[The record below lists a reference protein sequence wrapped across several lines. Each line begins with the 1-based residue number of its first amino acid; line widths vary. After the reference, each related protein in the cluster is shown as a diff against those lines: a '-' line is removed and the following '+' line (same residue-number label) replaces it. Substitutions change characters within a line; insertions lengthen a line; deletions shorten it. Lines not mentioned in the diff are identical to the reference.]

1 MGRQKGMLWALAGF
15 WAWLLCA
22 PGKTVAVPVPTEW
35 EEGDLGDFT
44 TPSDGLSWGTDSDYF
59 EPTILTTTEA
69 PVFMEEIQATE
80 LYTPS
85 PLLGKPEENLSSI
98 SSANSSSPVE
108 EERSGSPSASTLA
121 GNVASSN
128 DGPKNPGITPPGG
141 NAKETTEVHAEEK
154 AVFPAKMNSSLE
166 EGTTKTAA
174 VVSKEAATPVTLL
187 SKEEEAAELPAERT
201 EETAT
206 APILLSAS
214 ASEQPGGTELLME
227 LVPSTTSTSLLSAT
241 SGEGIRASP
250 SEEGANS
257 VASGE
262 MSFPPPAAGDEEA
275 MDVDTRGSDVGF
287 QLNPTVASWEE
298 TPNVIPEADEETPE
312 LSPDAGSEAAAPSS
326 SPGADPSS
334 HTEELPVE
342 EEEAA
347 PADGSSPPPPPEG
360 DAVTPPPELPPSG
373 SLPSGDTTAES
384 SEPGELV
391 AVSTQLPPADE
402 AALDVESAPG
412 EGRGDADSSL
422 SAEEPESD
430 TEATAV
436 PSSAG
441 PEVGPEN
448 TADVPSG
455 ESEDLLSAE
464 SSSSLPV
471 DESTLDSPPGIL
483 SPSDAPS
490 EPSLRMEVSSPAGL
504 PLGSGSASQLPED
517 GETQAS
523 STTNEEAKEGSGSP
537 DSNKEASFASVS
549 PEQGPA
555 SSGTDVPAGEEVS
568 ADLASGAASPLNP
581 GVETD
586 SSEVAENEQPTVS
599 TQSEPSLDMTTI
611 NSAGVAEKVPGTL
624 PDTKTS
630 PTSLLEDETA
640 SEAQGSSE
648 ETPSPM
654 SLSVTP
660 SQQEEGEISP
670 SETPGKVVGSSPEGS
685 EAATGPDVA
694 SGSAT
699 TDAVA
704 QTSSEGQS
712 ETDSPLS
719 SLELIP
725 PVGRSEILDTEESK
739 SPAEDMVVT
748 DPLGGQATFPSTSPD
763 ESPSG
768 PSATDAMEAPSNGPP
783 GSPPF
788 SHLPPDNDTGAGSEV
803 TTGPE
808 ELGHSAA
815 GNREEPSLSPVST
828 AEPELAPA
836 ETEAAED
843 GNVSEDLGKVSALP
857 SREETVGA
865 TSEAAVDEGSPSDS
879 SSFLDEVNTQPPE
892 PQLGPGSAEENS
904 PPSSAEVADAESGDL
919 TPLPESGGESK
930 EAQESSE
937 KKPSSSS
944 SSGSFSVE
952 DEEGEASSSPAS
964 DNLGPS
970 PQGTDVLEGSRD
982 GEGSTGLVE
991 NEVAGTTNSGGQAGT
1006 DLPLSG
1012 AEIGPTEKSE
1022 LPAGPP
1028 GAVADGETP
1037 SQPPVEDGETL
1048 VGNTAS
1054 GEESP
1059 LVTPSEKSPP
1069 SVVFEPS
1076 GAEPS
1081 GSTSSPVSY
1090 QLSPDVALNPGSATS
1105 EEAQGLEDTFSKK
1118 GLDLVP
1124 IDMGSPPASPSNDG
1138 IVATGSDLEG
1148 SEESQLSPEDAATA
1162 TDEGAEPSEGS
1173 SSVGGKETYLAPSA
1187 SKPPVSSSSA
1197 EEVQMDGSPSVD
1209 SEEPT
1214 LSPDDAV
1221 RAGPVTYEEGEESED
1236 ISAESGKEPSL
1247 SPLATELQ
1255 SATASTE
1262 GVETAI
1268 SESEPSAGSQPSQDA
1283 AGPGAS
1289 EGIEQGENSSAASEQ
1304 ETPLGSSVGEP
1315 PKTSAGEEV
1324 SEGLVEGRPSLST
1337 EWVDP
1342 ASFEKA
1348 AGEGS
1353 QPVNAGVSNGKEPS
1367 SAPLAAEP
1375 QSDSLSTEGVE
1386 MPSLG
1391 PATDTGS
1398 QPSVDSG
1405 ATAGAVASEEGEESS
1420 LAPLSPDS
1428 QSSGTPTSED
1438 VSGGLGESSTLP
1450 EGVET
1455 GAVASEE
1462 VGESIISEKKSSL
1475 APLSPDSQSSGTPTS
1490 EDISG
1495 GLGES
1500 PLLPEDVE
1508 TPILDS
1514 ATNTGS
1520 QSSPDGAAEGVVSE
1534 EGGVSEDVSP
1544 VSGKEPSLHALPT
1557 ASQSS
1562 GTSAS
1567 NEVSEGLGDGDSSLA
1582 TEGVETAGSESAASK
1597 ASQPSLD
1604 DAGTIV
1610 SNGKEAS
1617 STPLAAESP
1626 SDSLSTEEVETPSLG
1641 TATNAGSQPSADNAD
1656 TAGDLASEEGEELED
1671 ISTVNGKKPSLDAL
1685 STASQSSGTS
1695 ASNEVSEGLGDGDSS
1710 LTIEGLETPSMGTAT
1725 DAGSHPS
1732 VDNAATA
1739 GASEEGMSGKE
1750 ASFNPLST
1758 ESQSPGTLT
1767 SEDVSGGLGD
1777 GEPSLPTGGVET
1789 ASLGS
1794 TATKGST
1801 SSTETVLSPENVAEQ
1816 LEEKS
1821 GSITG
1826 AESFPQPSSVIDK
1839 ASGGTLPS
1847 ASAYSDESLATNA
1860 GANQVSGIT
1869 ESSQPLPGSGDV
1881 SDNMAGLDNTGSSEK
1896 SVSGQPGSSN
1906 SDVLGGSDSSSPG
1919 AEVSTEILRGDLGT
1933 GPGSFHTEES
1943 PSALLPS
1950 SNTLPSGPANSYGK
1964 GTGNVIAD
1972 GSTSQKVEEAPAGL
1986 EAGKTDSFPS
1996 DSETQESRPSPNGLL
2011 SSSPAS
2017 EGRGDADSSVLAA
2030 DKGPATTST
2039 AGGTSPSLSSTHL
2052 SPANTLK
2059 LPSGAESGPE
2069 IKGGTSPLSSKS
2081 EDPGSVKPILLGKPP
2096 LKPSSP
2102 AGSGISSLPPASA
2115 QSKPAVGVGKDTS
2128 GNSKASSSAGK
2139 APSSALGTSS
2149 SSSPVPKP
2157 MKSGSSTSSGISSLS
2172 PSPTQKKPAAGVSK
2186 VAPANSKGKP
2196 EVPLAATGDTKS
2208 SEGTGKTKK
2217 PNSRPQNSKDGKT
2230 STADG
2235 NSAKSGRV
2243 SAVPVPVSSPAASLF
2258 PYGASANDKEYV
2270 QRKVDFNSPLFK
2282 PEIGIPLGKTLRSSL
2297 YFTDNGQIIFPASD
2311 KDISSYPNPAPKGF
2325 NGREKVPM
2333 IAVFWD
2339 NADFSRGKGTIF
2351 YQEYV
2356 TQTSA
2361 KHPVVRDVEAKIQQ
2375 YLKCSYSATWTLKI
2389 TWVKAQPYPAQG
2401 QNGRTNTYQAILT
2414 TDGYR
2419 TYTLFLYQ
2427 NGGMQWDY
2435 RRIAPANVLIG
2446 WTSGDGYFK
2455 NDDLITKTPAE
2466 KYRPDQTEGY
2476 NTGVRGLWVYKLDS
2490 RIRVNYRRRCLDWF
2504 SHEGQPSAWNKDLPP
2519 CPCSLQQGLLD
2530 DRFSRSKKGLPD
2542 SRLTMLY
2549 SSAPNKYGAGVRCLY
2564 NSKNQ
2569 LVEGHQERVWK
2580 SSRSSPNSD
2589 EELKLYDWC
2598 CNQTGNLQFCD
2609 KYSQKRPKIGCD
2621 GYRPSIRATS
2631 SEEKVDRKS
2640 EEERD

>member
-1 MGRQKGMLWALAGF
+1 MGRQRGMLWAVAGF

-44 TPSDGLSWGTDSDYF
+44 TTSDGLSWGTDSDYF
-59 EPTILTTTEA
+59 DPTMLPTTEV
-69 PVFMEEIQATE
+69 PVFTEEIQATE
-80 LYTPS
+80 FYTSS
-85 PLLGKPEENLSSI
+85 PLLGNPEGNLSSI

-121 GNVASSN
+121 GNVASST
-128 DGPKNPGITPPGG
+128 DGPKNPGITPAGG
-141 NAKETTEVHAEEK
+141 NAKETTEVHVEEK
-154 AVFPAKMNSSLE
+154 AVFPARTNSSLE
-166 EGTTKTAA
+166 EGTAKTAA
-174 VVSKEAATPVTLL
+174 VVSKEAATQVTLL
-187 SKEEEAAELPAERT
+187 SKEEEAAESPAERT

-227 LVPSTTSTSLLSAT
+227 LEPSTTSTSPLSAT
-241 SGEGIRASP
+241 GGEGIRASP
-250 SEEGANS
+250 SEEGASS
-257 VASGE
+257 VASDE
-262 MSFPPPAAGDEEA
+262 MSFLPPAAGDEEA

-312 LSPDAGSEAAAPSS
+312 LSPDGGSEAAAPSS

-373 SLPSGDTTAES
+373 SLPSDDTTAES

-422 SAEEPESD
+422 SAGEPESD
-430 TEATAV
+430 TEATAG

-448 TADVPSG
+448 TADVPAG

-464 SSSSLPV
+464 SLPV

-504 PLGSGSASQLPED
+504 PLGSGSASQFPED

-523 STTNEEAKEGSGSP
+523 STTNEEAEEGSGSP

-555 SSGTDVPAGEEVS
+555 SSGRDVPAGEEVS
-568 ADLASGAASPLNP
+568 ADLVSGAASPLNP
-581 GVETD
+581 GMETD
-586 SSEVAENEQPTVS
+586 SSDVAENEQPTVS
-599 TQSEPSLDMTTI
+599 TQSEPSSDMTTI

-624 PDTKTS
+624 PDAKTS
-630 PTSLLEDETA
+630 PPSLLEDETV

-685 EAATGPDVA
+685 EAATGPDVVV
-694 SGSAT
+694 GSAT
-699 TDAVA
+699 IDAVT

-712 ETDSPLS
+712 ETGSPLS
-719 SLELIP
+719 SMELIP
-725 PVGRSEILDTEESK
+725 PVGRSEILDTEESSDL

-748 DPLGGQATFPSTSPD
+748 DPSGGQATFPSTSPD
-763 ESPSG
+763 ASPSG

-783 GSPPF
+783 GSPPS
-788 SHLPPDNDTGAGSEV
+788 SHLPPDNDMGAGSEV

-815 GNREEPSLSPVST
+815 VNREEASLSPVST

-879 SSFLDEVNTQPPE
+879 SSFLDEVNTLPPE
-892 PQLGPGSAEENS
+892 PQLGPGSAAQNS
-904 PPSSAEVADAESGDL
+904 PPSSAEVTDAESGDL

-937 KKPSSSS
+937 NTPSSAS

-952 DEEGEASSSPAS
+952 DEEGEASSSPTS

-1006 DLPLSG
+1006 DLPLSD
-1012 AEIGPTEKSE
+1012 AEIGPTERSE

-1028 GAVADGETP
+1028 GAAADGETP

-1138 IVATGSDLEG
+1138 IGGTGSDLEG
-1148 SEESQLSPEDAATA
+1148 SEESQLSPEDAA

-1187 SKPPVSSSSA
+1187 SKPPVSSSST

-1236 ISAESGKEPSL
+1236 ISAESGKEPS

-1262 GVETAI
+1262 GMETAI

-1289 EGIEQGENSSAASEQ
+1289 EGIEQWENSSAASEQ
-1304 ETPLGSSVGEP
+1304 EMPLGSSVGES

-1462 VGESIISEKKSSL
+1462 GGESTISEKKSSL
-1475 APLSPDSQSSGTPTS
+1475 APLAPDSQSSGTPTS
-1490 EDISG
+1490 ED
-1495 GLGES
+1495 
-1500 PLLPEDVE
+1500 VE
-1508 TPILDS
+1508 M
-1514 ATNTGS
+1514 
-1520 QSSPDGAAEGVVSE
+1520 
-1534 EGGVSEDVSP
+1534 
-1544 VSGKEPSLHALPT
+1544 
-1557 ASQSS
+1557 
-1562 GTSAS
+1562 
-1567 NEVSEGLGDGDSSLA
+1567 
-1582 TEGVETAGSESAASK
+1582 
-1597 ASQPSLD
+1597 
-1604 DAGTIV
+1604 
-1610 SNGKEAS
+1610 
-1617 STPLAAESP
+1617 
-1626 SDSLSTEEVETPSLG
+1626 PSLG

-1656 TAGDLASEEGEELED
+1656 TAGDLASEEGEESED

-1695 ASNEVSEGLGDGDSS
+1695 ASNEVSGGLGDGDSS

-1725 DAGSHPS
+1725 DAGSQPS

-1801 SSTETVLSPENVAEQ
+1801 SFTETVLSPENVAEQ

-1869 ESSQPLPGSGDV
+1869 ESSQPPPGSGDV

-1896 SVSGQPGSSN
+1896 SVSGQPAPSN
-1906 SDVLGGSDSSSPG
+1906 SDALGGSDSSSPG

-1933 GPGSFHTEES
+1933 GPGSFDTEES
-1943 PSALLPS
+1943 PSALSPP
-1950 SNTLPSGPANSYGK
+1950 SNTLPSGPTNSYVK

-1972 GSTSQKVEEAPAGL
+1972 GSSSQKVEEAPAGV

-2039 AGGTSPSLSSTHL
+2039 AGGTSPSLSSTQL

-2081 EDPGSVKPILLGKPP
+2081 EDPGSVKPILLAKPP
-2096 LKPSSP
+2096 MKPSSP
-2102 AGSGISSLPPASA
+2102 AGSGISSPPPSSA

-2149 SSSPVPKP
+2149 SSSPVSKP
-2157 MKSGSSTSSGISSLS
+2157 TKSGSSTSSGISSLS
-2172 PSPTQKKPAAGVSK
+2172 PSPTQKKPGVGVSK

-2196 EVPLAATGDTKS
+2196 EVPLAAAGDTKS
-2208 SEGTGKTKK
+2208 SEGKAKK

-2230 STADG
+2230 ATANG
-2235 NSAKSGRV
+2235 NPAKSGRI
-2243 SAVPVPVSSPAASLF
+2243 SAVPAPVTSPAASLF

-2270 QRKVDFNSPLFK
+2270 QRKVDFNSPLFR

-2311 KDISSYPNPAPKGF
+2311 KDISSYPNPPPEGF

-2339 NADFSRGKGTIF
+2339 HADFSRGKGTIF

-2490 RIRVNYRRRCLDWF
+2490 RIRVNYRQRCLDWL

-2519 CPCSLQQGLLD
+2519 CPCSLQQGLSD

-2580 SSRSSPNSD
+2580 GSRRSPNSD

-2598 CNQTGNLQFCD
+2598 CNQTGDLQFCD

-2621 GYRPSIRATS
+2621 GYRPPIRAATS
-2631 SEEKVDRKS
+2631 SEEKVDSKS
-2640 EEERD
+2640 EEDRD

>member
-1 MGRQKGMLWALAGF
+1 ML
-15 WAWLLCA
+15 
-22 PGKTVAVPVPTEW
+22 P
-35 EEGDLGDFT
+35 
-44 TPSDGLSWGTDSDYF
+44 
-59 EPTILTTTEA
+59 TTEA
-69 PVFMEEIQATE
+69 PVFTEEIQATE
-80 LYTPS
+80 FYTSS
-85 PLLGKPEENLSSI
+85 PLLGNPEGNLSSI
-98 SSANSSSPVE
+98 SSVNSSSPVE

-121 GNVASSN
+121 GNVASST
-128 DGPKNPGITPPGG
+128 DGPKNPGITPAGG
-141 NAKETTEVHAEEK
+141 NAKETTDVHAEEK

-166 EGTTKTAA
+166 EGTAKTAA

-187 SKEEEAAELPAERT
+187 SKEEEAAESPAERT
-201 EETAT
+201 EETST

-214 ASEQPGGTELLME
+214 ASEQPGVTELLME
-227 LVPSTTSTSLLSAT
+227 LEPSTTSTSLLSAT
-241 SGEGIRASP
+241 SGEGIWASP

-257 VASGE
+257 VASDE

-275 MDVDTRGSDVGF
+275 MDVDTGGSDVGF

-298 TPNVIPEADEETPE
+298 APNVIPEADEETPE
-312 LSPDAGSEAAAPSS
+312 LSPDAGSEAAAPSW

-373 SLPSGDTTAES
+373 SLPSDDTTAES
-384 SEPGELV
+384 SEPGELA
-391 AVSTQLPPADE
+391 AVSTQLPSADE

-422 SAEEPESD
+422 SAGEPESD

-448 TADVPSG
+448 TADVPAG

-504 PLGSGSASQLPED
+504 PLGSGSASQFPED
-517 GETQAS
+517 GENQAS
-523 STTNEEAKEGSGSP
+523 STTNEEAEEGSGSP

-568 ADLASGAASPLNP
+568 TDLASGAASPLNP

-599 TQSEPSLDMTTI
+599 TQSEPSSDMTTI

-630 PTSLLEDETA
+630 PPSLLEDETA

-660 SQQEEGEISP
+660 SQKEEGEISP
-670 SETPGKVVGSSPEGS
+670 SETPGKVGSSPEGS
-685 EAATGPDVA
+685 EAATGPDVV

-699 TDAVA
+699 IDAVT

-719 SLELIP
+719 SMELIP
-725 PVGRSEILDTEESK
+725 PVGRSEILDTEESSDL

-748 DPLGGQATFPSTSPD
+748 DPSGGQATFPSTSPD

-768 PSATDAMEAPSNGPP
+768 PSVTDAMEALSNGPP
-783 GSPPF
+783 GSPPS
-788 SHLPPDNDTGAGSEV
+788 SHPAPENDMGAGSEV

-815 GNREEPSLSPVST
+815 VNREEASLSPVST

-865 TSEAAVDEGSPSDS
+865 TSEAAVDEESPSDS
-879 SSFLDEVNTQPPE
+879 SSFLDEANTPPPE

-904 PPSSAEVADAESGDL
+904 PPSSAELTDAESGDL
-919 TPLPESGGESK
+919 TPLPESGGKSK

-937 KKPSSSS
+937 KKPSSAS

-1006 DLPLSG
+1006 DLPLSD

-1037 SQPPVEDGETL
+1037 SQPTVEDGETL

-1069 SVVFEPS
+1069 SVVFEPL

-1124 IDMGSPPASPSNDG
+1124 IDMGSPSASLSNDG
-1138 IVATGSDLEG
+1138 IVATDSALEG
-1148 SEESQLSPEDAATA
+1148 SKESQLSPEDAATA

-1197 EEVQMDGSPSVD
+1197 EEVKIDGSPSID
-1209 SEEPT
+1209 SEEST

-1268 SESEPSAGSQPSQDA
+1268 SESEASAGSQPSQDS

-1289 EGIEQGENSSAASEQ
+1289 EGIEQWENSSAASEQ
-1304 ETPLGSSVGEP
+1304 EMPLGSSVGES

-1348 AGEGS
+1348 AGKGS
-1353 QPVNAGVSNGKEPS
+1353 QPQLVNAGVSNGEEPS
-1367 SAPLAAEP
+1367 STPSAAEP

-1420 LAPLSPDS
+1420 LAPTSTEIQPPGTSEEVSGGLSSGESSTLPEGVETGAVASEEGGESIISEKKSSLAPLAPES

-1438 VSGGLGESSTLP
+1438 VSGGLGESST
-1450 EGVET
+1450 
-1455 GAVASEE
+1455 
-1462 VGESIISEKKSSL
+1462 
-1475 APLSPDSQSSGTPTS
+1475 
-1490 EDISG
+1490 
-1495 GLGES
+1495 
-1500 PLLPEDVE
+1500 LPEDVE

-1520 QSSPDGAAEGVVSE
+1520 QSSPDGAAEGVASE

-1544 VSGKEPSLHALPT
+1544 VSGKEPSLDALPT

-1567 NEVSEGLGDGDSSLA
+1567 NEVSEGLGDGNSFLA

-1617 STPLAAESP
+1617 SAPFAAESP

-1641 TATNAGSQPSADNAD
+1641 TATNAGSQPSADKAD
-1656 TAGDLASEEGEELED
+1656 TAGDLASEEAGESED
-1671 ISTVNGKKPSLDAL
+1671 TSTVNGKKPSLDAL

-1695 ASNEVSEGLGDGDSS
+1695 ASNEVSEGLGDEESS
-1710 LTIEGLETPSMGTAT
+1710 LPTEGLETPSMGTAT
-1725 DAGSHPS
+1725 DAGSQPS

-1777 GEPSLPTGGVET
+1777 GESSLPTGGVET

-1816 LEEKS
+1816 QEEKS

-1839 ASGGTLPS
+1839 ASGGTLSSP
-1847 ASAYSDESLATNA
+1847 SAYSDESLATNV
-1860 GANQVSGIT
+1860 GDNQVSGIT

-1896 SVSGQPGSSN
+1896 SVSGQPAPSN
-1906 SDVLGGSDSSSPG
+1906 SDVLAGSDSSSSG
-1919 AEVSTEILRGDLGT
+1919 AEVSAEILRGDLGT
-1933 GPGSFHTEES
+1933 GPGSLNREES
-1943 PSALLPS
+1943 PSALSPP
-1950 SNTLPSGPANSYGK
+1950 SNTLPSGPANSYVK

-1972 GSTSQKVEEAPAGL
+1972 GSSSQKVEEAPAGV

-2011 SSSPAS
+2011 SSSTVS

-2030 DKGPATTST
+2030 NKGPATTST
-2039 AGGTSPSLSSTHL
+2039 AGGTSSSLSSTQL

-2096 LKPSSP
+2096 MKPSSP
-2102 AGSGISSLPPASA
+2102 AGSSISSLPPSSA
-2115 QSKPAVGVGKDTS
+2115 QSKPAVGLGKDTS

-2149 SSSPVPKP
+2149 SSSSVSKP
-2157 MKSGSSTSSGISSLS
+2157 TKSGSSTSSGISSLS
-2172 PSPTQKKPAAGVSK
+2172 PSPTQKKPAVGVSK

-2196 EVPLAATGDTKS
+2196 EVPLATAGDTKS
-2208 SEGTGKTKK
+2208 SEGKTKK
-2217 PNSRPQNSKDGKT
+2217 PNSRPQNSKDRKAG
-2230 STADG
+2230 TANG
-2235 NSAKSGRV
+2235 NSAKSGRI
-2243 SAVPVPVSSPAASLF
+2243 SAVPAPVSSPAASLF

-2311 KDISSYPNPAPKGF
+2311 KDISSYPNPPPKGF

-2361 KHPVVRDVEAKIQQ
+2361 KHPVVRDVESKIQQ

-2455 NDDLITKTPAE
+2455 NDDLMTKTPAE

-2476 NTGVRGLWVYKLDS
+2476 NTGVRGLWIYKLDS
-2490 RIRVNYRRRCLDWF
+2490 RIRVNYRQRCLDWL

-2519 CPCSLQQGLLD
+2519 CPCSLQQGLSD
-2530 DRFSRSKKGLPD
+2530 DRFSHSKKGLPD

-2580 SSRSSPNSD
+2580 GSRSSPNSD

-2598 CNQTGNLQFCD
+2598 CNQAGSLQFCD

-2621 GYRPSIRATS
+2621 GYRPPIRAATS
-2631 SEEKVDRKS
+2631 SEEKVDSKS

>member
-1 MGRQKGMLWALAGF
+1 MGSQRGMLWALAGF

-22 PGKTVAVPVPTEW
+22 PGRTAAVPLPTEW
-35 EEGDLGDFT
+35 EEEDLGDFT
-44 TPSDGLSWGTDSDYF
+44 TTSDGLSWGTDSDYF
-59 EPTILTTTEA
+59 EPTVLLATEEA
-69 PVFMEEIQATE
+69 PAFTEETQATE
-80 LYTPS
+80 FYTPS
-85 PLLGKPEENLSSI
+85 PLLGKPEGNLGSV

-108 EERSGSPSASTLA
+108 EEASGSQSASTPA
-121 GNVASSN
+121 GNVASSTE
-128 DGPKNPGITPPGG
+128 GSKKPGVTPPGG
-141 NAKETTEVHAEEK
+141 NAKETTEVYVEEK
-154 AVFPAKMNSSLE
+154 AAFPAKTNSSLK

-174 VVSKEAATPVTLL
+174 VVSKEAATPVTLI
-187 SKEEEAAELPAERT
+187 SKEEEEAESPAERT

-214 ASEQPGGTELLME
+214 PDEQPEGTELLTE
-227 LVPSTTSTSLLSAT
+227 WYPSAT
-241 SGEGIRASP
+241 DASLPSATGGEGVQASS

-262 MSFPPPAAGDEEA
+262 MSFLPPAAGDEEA
-275 MDVDTRGSDVGF
+275 MDTDTGRSNVGF
-287 QLNPTVASWEE
+287 QLNSTVASWEE
-298 TPNVIPEADEETPE
+298 TPGVIPEPGEETPD
-312 LSPDAGSEAAAPSS
+312 LSPEVGSDPAAPSL

-342 EEEAA
+342 EAGDA
-347 PADGSSPPPPPEG
+347 PAGGSSPLPPLEG
-360 DAVTPPPELPPSG
+360 DAATPPPELPPSG
-373 SLPSGDTTAES
+373 SLPSSDTTAES
-384 SEPGELV
+384 SEPGELA
-391 AVSTQLPPADE
+391 AVSTQLPPVGE

-422 SAEEPESD
+422 SAGEPESD
-430 TEATAV
+430 MEPTAI

-448 TADVPSG
+448 TADVPTG
-455 ESEDLLSAE
+455 ESEDLLSSE
-464 SSSSLPV
+464 SSGSLPV
-471 DESTLDSPPGIL
+471 DESTLDSLPGIL

-490 EPSLRMEVSSPAGL
+490 GPSDLDSDATVSSPVGL

-517 GETQAS
+517 GEAQAS
-523 STTNEEAKEGSGSP
+523 STTNEEAEEDSGSP
-537 DSNKEASFASVS
+537 DSNKEASFVSVS
-549 PEQGPA
+549 PEQEPA
-555 SSGTDVPAGEEVS
+555 SSGTDAPAGEEVS
-568 ADLASGAASPLNP
+568 ADLASGATSPLNP

-599 TQSEPSLDMTTI
+599 TQSEPSSDMTTI

-630 PTSLLEDETA
+630 PPSLLEDETA

-660 SQQEEGEISP
+660 SQKEEGETSP
-670 SETPGKVVGSSPEGS
+670 SEAPGKVGSSPEGS

-704 QTSSEGQS
+704 ETSSEGQS

-719 SLELIP
+719 SVELIP
-725 PVGRSEILDTEESK
+725 PVGRSEILDTEESSGL

-748 DPLGGQATFPSTSPD
+748 DPSGGQSTFPSTSPD

-783 GSPPF
+783 GSPSS
-788 SHLPPDNDTGAGSEV
+788 SHLTPDNDLGAGSEV

-808 ELGHSAA
+808 DLGHSAA
-815 GNREEPSLSPVST
+815 VNGEEASLSPVST

-836 ETEAAED
+836 ETEPAED

-865 TSEAAVDEGSPSDS
+865 TSEKAVDVESPSDS
-879 SSFLDEVNTQPPE
+879 SSFLDEVNTLPPE
-892 PQLGPGSAEENS
+892 PQLGPGSEAENS
-904 PPSSAEVADAESGDL
+904 PPSSAEVTDAESGDL
-919 TPLPESGGESK
+919 TPLPESAGKST

-937 KKPSSSS
+937 NPPSSSSS
-944 SSGSFSVE
+944 SSGSFSAE
-952 DEEGEASSSPAS
+952 DEEGEASPSPAS
-964 DNLGPS
+964 DSLGPS
-970 PQGTDVLEGSRD
+970 PQSTDVLEGSRD

-991 NEVAGTTNSGGQAGT
+991 NEVAGTTNSEGQAGT
-1006 DLPLSG
+1006 DLPLSD
-1012 AEIGPTEKSE
+1012 ADIGPTERSE

-1059 LVTPSEKSPP
+1059 LVIPSEKSLP

-1090 QLSPDVALNPGSATS
+1090 QLSPDVALKPGSAAS
-1105 EEAQGLEDTFSKK
+1105 EEAQGLEDTFSVQGK
-1118 GLDLVP
+1118 DLVP
-1124 IDMGSPPASPSNDG
+1124 VVTGSPSASPSNDG
-1138 IVATGSDLEG
+1138 IGGTGSDLAG
-1148 SEESQLSPEDAATA
+1148 SEESHLSPEDATTA
-1162 TDEGAEPSEGS
+1162 TNEGAEPSEGS
-1173 SSVGGKETYLAPSA
+1173 SSVSSKETYLAPSA
-1187 SKPPVSSSSA
+1187 SKPPVSSSSP
-1197 EEVQMDGSPSVD
+1197 EEVQIDGSPPVN
-1209 SEEPT
+1209 SEESP
-1214 LSPDDAV
+1214 LSPGDTV
-1221 RAGPVTYEEGEESED
+1221 GAGPVTYEEGEESED
-1236 ISAESGKEPSL
+1236 TSAESGKEPSF

-1262 GVETAI
+1262 GMETAI
-1268 SESEPSAGSQPSQDA
+1268 SESEANAGSQPSQDA
-1283 AGPGAS
+1283 AGSGAS
-1289 EGIEQGENSSAASEQ
+1289 EGIEQWGNSSAANEQ
-1304 ETPLGSSVGEP
+1304 ETPLGSSVGES
-1315 PKTSAGEEV
+1315 PKTSADEEV

-1337 EWVDP
+1337 EWLDP

-1348 AGEGS
+1348 EGKGS
-1353 QPVNAGVSNGKEPS
+1353 QPPLVDAGVSNGKEPS
-1367 SAPLAAEP
+1367 SAAEP

-1386 MPSLG
+1386 IPSLA

-1398 QPSVDSG
+1398 QPSVDRG

-1420 LAPLSPDS
+1420 LAPTSTELQAP
-1428 QSSGTPTSED
+1428 GTSEE
-1438 VSGGLGESSTLP
+1438 VSGGLSSGESSTHP
-1450 EGVET
+1450 EGMET

-1462 VGESIISEKKSSL
+1462 GGESIISENKSSL
-1475 APLSPDSQSSGTPTS
+1475 APLSPDSQSSGAPTS
-1490 EDISG
+1490 EDVSG

-1508 TPILDS
+1508 TPILEP

-1520 QSSPDGAAEGVVSE
+1520 QSSPDGAAEGVASE
-1534 EGGVSEDVSP
+1534 EGGVSEDISP
-1544 VSGKEPSLHALPT
+1544 VSGKEPSLHALST

-1567 NEVSEGLGDGDSSLA
+1567 NEVSEGLGDGDSSLT

-1597 ASQPSLD
+1597 APQPSLD
-1604 DAGTIV
+1604 DAATVV
-1610 SNGKEAS
+1610 SSGKEQS
-1617 STPLAAESP
+1617 SAPLAAESP

-1641 TATNAGSQPSADNAD
+1641 TATNAGSQPSADNA
-1656 TAGDLASEEGEELED
+1656 
-1671 ISTVNGKKPSLDAL
+1671 
-1685 STASQSSGTS
+1685 
-1695 ASNEVSEGLGDGDSS
+1695 
-1710 LTIEGLETPSMGTAT
+1710 
-1725 DAGSHPS
+1725 
-1732 VDNAATA
+1732 ATA
-1739 GASEEGMSGKE
+1739 GASEEGMSGKD
-1750 ASFNPLST
+1750 ATLNALST

-1777 GEPSLPTGGVET
+1777 GEPSLPTEEVE
-1789 ASLGS
+1789 AARLGS

-1816 LEEKS
+1816 PEEKS

-1826 AESFPQPSSVIDK
+1826 AESFPQPSSAVGSMIGK

-1869 ESSQPLPGSGDV
+1869 ESSQPPPGSGEV

-1896 SVSGQPGSSN
+1896 SVSGQPAPSN
-1906 SDVLGGSDSSSPG
+1906 SDALGGSDSSSPG
-1919 AEVSTEILRGDLGT
+1919 AEVSTEILRGDLGN
-1933 GPGSFHTEES
+1933 GPGSLNREES
-1943 PSALLPS
+1943 PSALLPP
-1950 SNTLPSGPANSYGK
+1950 SNPLPSGPANSYVK
-1964 GTGNVIAD
+1964 GTGNVIAG
-1972 GSTSQKVEEAPAGL
+1972 GSSSQEVEEAPAGL

-1996 DSETQESRPSPNGLL
+1996 DSKTQESRPSPNGLL
-2011 SSSPAS
+2011 SSSTAS
-2017 EGRGDADSSVLAA
+2017 EGRGDADSSVSAA

-2039 AGGTSPSLSSTHL
+2039 AGGTSPSLSSTQL

-2059 LPSGAESGPE
+2059 LPSGEESGPE
-2069 IKGGTSPLSSKS
+2069 IKGGVSPLSSKS
-2081 EDPGSVKPILLGKPP
+2081 EVTGSVKPPP
-2096 LKPSSP
+2096 NPASP
-2102 AGSGISSLPPASA
+2102 TGSGVSSLPPSSA
-2115 QSKPAVGVGKDTS
+2115 KSKPAVGVSKDTS
-2128 GNSKASSSAGK
+2128 DNSKTPSSAGK
-2139 APSSALGTSS
+2139 APSSALATSGG
-2149 SSSPVPKP
+2149 SSPVSKP
-2157 MKSGSSTSSGISSLS
+2157 TKSGSSTGSGTSSLS
-2172 PSPTQKKPAAGVSK
+2172 PSSTQKKPSVGVSK
-2186 VAPANSKGKP
+2186 VAPADSKGKS
-2196 EVPLAATGDTKS
+2196 EVRLAASGATKS
-2208 SEGTGKTKK
+2208 SEATGKTEKK
-2217 PNSRPQNSKDGKT
+2217 PSSRSQNSKDRKAA
-2230 STADG
+2230 TANG
-2235 NSAKSGRV
+2235 NSEKSGRV
-2243 SAVPVPVSSPAASLF
+2243 PAVPVPASSPAASLF
-2258 PYGASANDKEYV
+2258 PYGASANDREYV
-2270 QRKVDFNSPLFK
+2270 QRKVDFTSPLFK
-2282 PEIGIPLGKTLRSSL
+2282 PEIGIPLGKTLRTSL

-2311 KDISSYPNPAPKGF
+2311 KDVSSYPNPPAKGF

-2339 NADFSRGKGTIF
+2339 NADFSRGRGTIF
-2351 YQEYV
+2351 YHEYV

-2361 KHPVVRDVEAKIQQ
+2361 KHPVVRDVEAKIRQ

-2435 RRIAPANVLIG
+2435 RRISPANVLIG

-2490 RIRVNYRRRCLDWF
+2490 RIRVNYRQRCLDWL
-2504 SHEGQPSAWNKDLPP
+2504 SHERQPSAWNKDLPP
-2519 CPCSLQQGLLD
+2519 CPCSLQQGLSD
-2530 DRFSRSKKGLPD
+2530 DRFSRSNKGLLD

-2549 SSAPNKYGAGVRCLY
+2549 SSAPNKFGAGIRCLY

-2580 SSRSSPNSD
+2580 GSRKSSPNSD

-2609 KYSQKRPKIGCD
+2609 KYSQKRPKISCD
-2621 GYRPSIRATS
+2621 GYRPPIRAATS
-2631 SEEKVDRKS
+2631 SEEEADSKS
-2640 EEERD
+2640 EEDRD

>member
-1 MGRQKGMLWALAGF
+1 MGRQRGMLWAVAGF

-44 TPSDGLSWGTDSDYF
+44 TTSDGLSWGTDSDYF
-59 EPTILTTTEA
+59 DPTMLPTTEV
-69 PVFMEEIQATE
+69 PVFTEEIQATE
-80 LYTPS
+80 FYTSS
-85 PLLGKPEENLSSI
+85 PLLGNPEGNLSSI

-121 GNVASSN
+121 GNVASST
-128 DGPKNPGITPPGG
+128 DGPKNPGITPAGG
-141 NAKETTEVHAEEK
+141 NAKETTEVHVEEK
-154 AVFPAKMNSSLE
+154 AVFPARTNSSLE
-166 EGTTKTAA
+166 EGTAKTAA
-174 VVSKEAATPVTLL
+174 VVSKEAATQVTLL
-187 SKEEEAAELPAERT
+187 SKEEEAAESPAERT

-227 LVPSTTSTSLLSAT
+227 LEPSTTSTSPLSAT
-241 SGEGIRASP
+241 GGEGIRASP
-250 SEEGANS
+250 SEEGASS
-257 VASGE
+257 VASDE
-262 MSFPPPAAGDEEA
+262 MSFLPPAAGDEEA

-312 LSPDAGSEAAAPSS
+312 LSPDGGSEAAAPSS

-373 SLPSGDTTAES
+373 SLPSDDTTAES

-422 SAEEPESD
+422 SAGEPESD
-430 TEATAV
+430 TEATAG

-448 TADVPSG
+448 TADVPAG

-464 SSSSLPV
+464 SLPV

-504 PLGSGSASQLPED
+504 PLGSGSASQFPED

-523 STTNEEAKEGSGSP
+523 STTNEEAEEGSGSP

-555 SSGTDVPAGEEVS
+555 SSGRDVPAGEEVS
-568 ADLASGAASPLNP
+568 ADLVSGAASPLNP
-581 GVETD
+581 GMETD
-586 SSEVAENEQPTVS
+586 SSDVAENEQPTVS
-599 TQSEPSLDMTTI
+599 TQSEPSSDMTTI

-624 PDTKTS
+624 PDAKTS
-630 PTSLLEDETA
+630 PPSLLEDETV

-685 EAATGPDVA
+685 EAATGPDVVV
-694 SGSAT
+694 GSAT
-699 TDAVA
+699 IDAVT

-712 ETDSPLS
+712 ETGSPLS
-719 SLELIP
+719 SMELIP
-725 PVGRSEILDTEESK
+725 PVGRSEILDTEESSDL

-748 DPLGGQATFPSTSPD
+748 DPSGGQATFPSTSPD
-763 ESPSG
+763 ASPSG

-783 GSPPF
+783 GSPPS
-788 SHLPPDNDTGAGSEV
+788 SHLPPDNDMGAGSEV

-815 GNREEPSLSPVST
+815 VNREEASLSPVST

-879 SSFLDEVNTQPPE
+879 SSFLDEVNTLPPE
-892 PQLGPGSAEENS
+892 PQLGPGSAAQNS
-904 PPSSAEVADAESGDL
+904 PPSSAEVTDAESGDL

-937 KKPSSSS
+937 NTPSSAS

-952 DEEGEASSSPAS
+952 DEEGEASSSPTS

-1006 DLPLSG
+1006 DLPLSD
-1012 AEIGPTEKSE
+1012 AEIGPTERSE

-1028 GAVADGETP
+1028 GAAADGETP

-1138 IVATGSDLEG
+1138 IGGTGSDLEG
-1148 SEESQLSPEDAATA
+1148 SEESQLSPEDAA

-1187 SKPPVSSSSA
+1187 SKPPVSSSST

-1236 ISAESGKEPSL
+1236 ISAESGKEPS

-1262 GVETAI
+1262 GMETAI

-1289 EGIEQGENSSAASEQ
+1289 EGIEQWENSSAASEQ
-1304 ETPLGSSVGEP
+1304 EMPLGSSVGES

-1462 VGESIISEKKSSL
+1462 GGESTISEKKSSL
-1475 APLSPDSQSSGTPTS
+1475 APLAPDSQSSGTPTS
-1490 EDISG
+1490 EDVSG

-1520 QSSPDGAAEGVVSE
+1520 QSSPDGAAEGVASE

-1567 NEVSEGLGDGDSSLA
+1567 NEVSGGLGDGDSSFA

-1604 DAGTIV
+1604 GAATIV
-1610 SNGKEAS
+1610 SNGKEPSLA
-1617 STPLAAESP
+1617 PLAAESP
-1626 SDSLSTEEVETPSLG
+1626 SDSLSTEEVEMPSLG

-1656 TAGDLASEEGEELED
+1656 TAGDLASEEGEESED

-1695 ASNEVSEGLGDGDSS
+1695 ASNEVSGGLGDGDSS

-1725 DAGSHPS
+1725 DAGSQPS

-1801 SSTETVLSPENVAEQ
+1801 SFTETVLSPENVAEQ

-1869 ESSQPLPGSGDV
+1869 ESSQPPPGSGDV

-1896 SVSGQPGSSN
+1896 SVSGQPAPSN
-1906 SDVLGGSDSSSPG
+1906 SDALGGSDSSSPG

-1933 GPGSFHTEES
+1933 GPGSFDTEES
-1943 PSALLPS
+1943 PSALSPP
-1950 SNTLPSGPANSYGK
+1950 SNTLPSGPTNSYVK

-1972 GSTSQKVEEAPAGL
+1972 GSSSQKVEEAPAGV

-2039 AGGTSPSLSSTHL
+2039 AGGTSPSLSSTQL

-2081 EDPGSVKPILLGKPP
+2081 EDPGSVKPILLAKPP
-2096 LKPSSP
+2096 MKPSSP
-2102 AGSGISSLPPASA
+2102 AGSGISSPPPSSA

-2149 SSSPVPKP
+2149 SSSPVSKP
-2157 MKSGSSTSSGISSLS
+2157 TKSGSSTSSGISSLS
-2172 PSPTQKKPAAGVSK
+2172 PSPTQKKPGVGVSK

-2196 EVPLAATGDTKS
+2196 EVPLAAAGDTKS
-2208 SEGTGKTKK
+2208 SEGKAKK

-2230 STADG
+2230 ATANG
-2235 NSAKSGRV
+2235 NPAKSGRI
-2243 SAVPVPVSSPAASLF
+2243 SAVPAPVTSPAASLF

-2270 QRKVDFNSPLFK
+2270 QRKVDFNSPLFR

-2311 KDISSYPNPAPKGF
+2311 KDISSYPNPPPEGF

-2339 NADFSRGKGTIF
+2339 HADFSRGKGTIF

-2490 RIRVNYRRRCLDWF
+2490 RIRVNYRQRCLDWL

-2519 CPCSLQQGLLD
+2519 CPCSLQQGLSD

-2580 SSRSSPNSD
+2580 GSRRSPNSD

-2598 CNQTGNLQFCD
+2598 CNQTGDLQFCD

-2621 GYRPSIRATS
+2621 GYRPPIRAATS
-2631 SEEKVDRKS
+2631 SEEKVDSKS
-2640 EEERD
+2640 EEDRD